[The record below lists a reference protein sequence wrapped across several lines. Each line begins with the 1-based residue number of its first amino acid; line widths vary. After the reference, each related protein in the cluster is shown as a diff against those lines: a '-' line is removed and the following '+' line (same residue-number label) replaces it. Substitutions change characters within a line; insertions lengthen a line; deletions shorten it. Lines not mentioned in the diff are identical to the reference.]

1 MRLIRMLGADSPA
14 CRELEENV
22 RRAVAEL
29 AVEAHVE
36 RVTDMDVITIYGAM
50 MTPALVIDGELKAAG
65 RALPTAEIKR
75 LLAD

>member
-1 MRLIRMLGADSPA
+1 MRLIRVLGADSPA
-14 CRELEENV
+14 CRELEEKV
-22 RRAVAEL
+22 RRAVVEL
-29 AVEAHVE
+29 AIEARVE

-65 RALPTAEIKR
+65 RALLTAEIKR

>member
-1 MRLIRMLGADSPA
+1 MLGADSPA